1 MQEPDAPEEKRSR
14 EFKKYPLQSEFGFR
28 IVGMRVYDANAD
40 GEYRRY
46 TKSYGRDLKTREDV
60 KGAFRLFFAAASGK
74 CWTKF
79 LSQLRQVQRW
89 FEENDCFAFYA
100 SSILL
105 VYEGEGTDNDDVT
118 VKLID
123 FGRVRR
129 QGYGDGGYRYGL
141 ETLTSILSDLIH
153 EQQTKESRADN

>member
-1 MQEPDAPEEKRSR
+1 
-14 EFKKYPLQSEFGFR
+14 
-28 IVGMRVYDANAD
+28 MRVYDAEAP

-46 TKSYGRDLKTREDV
+46 TKAYGRGLITREDV
-60 KGAFRLFFAAASGK
+60 KEAFRCYFAAASGK
-74 CWTKF
+74 CWANV

-105 VYEGEGTDNDDVT
+105 VYEGEGADNDDVAL
-118 VKLID
+118 KLID

-129 QGYGDGGYRYGL
+129 QGYGDDGYRYGL
-141 ETLTSILSDLIH
+141 ETLTSILSDLIL
-153 EQQTKESRADN
+153 EQQDKDSTNNGN